1 MNDKQ
6 NKLIDDLA
14 LEMKEAVTV
23 IENGIK
29 TTQDNYGPYMNLI
42 SYLGKGNKN
51 MEKVMAIALMRAKAN
66 ANGVRNAL
74 KVLGHEGF

>member
-14 LEMKEAVTV
+14 LEMKDAVFA

-29 TTQDNYGPYMNLI
+29 TTRDNYGPYMNLI
-42 SYLGKGNKN
+42 SYLGKGDKN
-51 MEKVMAIALMRAKAN
+51 MEKVMAIALMRSNAN
-66 ANGVRNAL
+66 ANGVKSAL
-74 KVLGHEGF
+74 KVLGH

>member
-14 LEMKEAVTV
+14 VEFKDTVTA
-23 IENGIK
+23 IESGIK
-29 TTQDNYGPYMNLI
+29 TTQDNYGPYMSLI
-42 SYLGKGNKN
+42 SQLGKGNKT

-66 ANGVRNAL
+66 PNGVRSAL
-74 KVLGHEGF
+74 KVLGHG